1 MFGTDNTIRPG
12 EEAPAIL
19 VAANTFNA
27 HDFVMYMGVAL
38 DGDSEQAL

>member
-19 VAANTFNA
+19 VAANM
-27 HDFVMYMGVAL
+27 HMDCVMYMGVAL
-38 DGDSEQAL
+38 DHDSEQGL